1 MSLKFAAVGNLMA
14 LSAFEN
20 HALVEDRFKTLSPIE
35 TYDPLLAM
43 IGRGRRTERRRSPS
57 PKRDPPTRLAGNGT
71 PGRVGTLCPLYPR
84 CGNAALTRH

>member
-20 HALVEDRFKTLSPIE
+20 RALVEDRFKTLSPIE

-43 IGRGRRTERRRSPS
+43 IGRGRRAEPAKPKSEERTADQARW
-57 PKRDPPTRLAGNGT
+57 
-71 PGRVGTLCPLYPR
+71 
-84 CGNAALTRH
+84 

>member
-20 HALVEDRFKTLSPIE
+20 RARVEDRFNTLSPIE

-43 IGRGRRTERRRSPS
+43 IGRSRRAEPTK
-57 PKRDPPTRLAGNGT
+57 PKSEEKTANQARW
-71 PGRVGTLCPLYPR
+71 
-84 CGNAALTRH
+84 

>member
-20 HALVEDRFKTLSPIE
+20 RALVEDRFQTLSPIE

-43 IGRGRRTERRRSPS
+43 IGRGRRAESDK
-57 PKRDPPTRLAGNGT
+57 PKSEEKPANRARW
-71 PGRVGTLCPLYPR
+71 
-84 CGNAALTRH
+84 

>member
-20 HALVEDRFKTLSPIE
+20 RALVEDRFKTLSPIE

-43 IGRGRRTERRRSPS
+43 IGRGRREEPEKPESEERTANQARW
-57 PKRDPPTRLAGNGT
+57 
-71 PGRVGTLCPLYPR
+71 
-84 CGNAALTRH
+84 

>member
-20 HALVEDRFKTLSPIE
+20 RARVEDRFKTLSPIE

-43 IGRGRRTERRRSPS
+43 IGRGRRAEPTEQMTPE
-57 PKRDPPTRLAGNGT
+57 AGEQVANHA
-71 PGRVGTLCPLYPR
+71 RW
-84 CGNAALTRH
+84 

>member
-20 HALVEDRFKTLSPIE
+20 RALVEDRFKTLSPIE

-43 IGRGRRTERRRSPS
+43 IGRGRRAEPAEAQVRRE
-57 PKRDPPTRLAGNGT
+57 TRR
-71 PGRVGTLCPLYPR
+71 PGSLV
-84 CGNAALTRH
+84 TRGAR

>member
-20 HALVEDRFKTLSPIE
+20 RALVEDRFKTLSPIE

-43 IGRGRRTERRRSPS
+43 IGRSRRAVPPKPKAEERTVDQARW
-57 PKRDPPTRLAGNGT
+57 
-71 PGRVGTLCPLYPR
+71 
-84 CGNAALTRH
+84 

>member
-20 HALVEDRFKTLSPIE
+20 RALVEDRFKTLSPIE

-43 IGRGRRTERRRSPS
+43 IGRGRRAEP
-57 PKRDPPTRLAGNGT
+57 PKPKPEDKTADQARW
-71 PGRVGTLCPLYPR
+71 
-84 CGNAALTRH
+84 

>member
-20 HALVEDRFKTLSPIE
+20 HSLVQNRFKTLSPIE

-43 IGRGRRTERRRSPS
+43 IGRGRRAEPAKPESEQRPANQARW
-57 PKRDPPTRLAGNGT
+57 
-71 PGRVGTLCPLYPR
+71 
-84 CGNAALTRH
+84 

>member
-20 HALVEDRFKTLSPIE
+20 RALVEDRFKTLSPIE

-43 IGRGRRTERRRSPS
+43 IGRGRRAEAKK
-57 PKRDPPTRLAGNGT
+57 PKSEEKTADQARW
-71 PGRVGTLCPLYPR
+71 
-84 CGNAALTRH
+84 